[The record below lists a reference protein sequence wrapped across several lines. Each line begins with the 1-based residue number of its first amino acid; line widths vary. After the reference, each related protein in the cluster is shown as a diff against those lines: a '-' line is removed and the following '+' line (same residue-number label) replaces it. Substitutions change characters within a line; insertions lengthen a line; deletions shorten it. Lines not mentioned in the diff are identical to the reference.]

1 MKVKV
6 IKNYYDSQL
15 KENKTANKDIIDN
28 LSEERANELVKAGV
42 GEIVE
47 EQTKEV
53 KIETTKADDKEEKKE
68 TAKLVETKI
77 KKSIKK
83 K

>member
-6 IKNYYDSQL
+6 IKNYYDTKLQA
-15 KENKTANKDIIDN
+15 NMTAGKDILEN
-28 LSEERANELVKAGV
+28 VSEERANQLEAAGV
-42 GEIVE
+42 GELLEAKEKKVE
-47 EQTKEV
+47 TAKV
-53 KIETTKADDKEEKKE
+53 DDKEEKKE

>member
-28 LSEERANELVKAGV
+28 LSEERAKELVKAGV

-47 EQTKEV
+47 EKTKEV

>member
-6 IKNYYDSQL
+6 IKNYYDTNLQ
-15 KENKTANKDIIDN
+15 ANKVVGDTIDN
-28 LSEERANELVKAGV
+28 VSEERANQLVAAGV
-42 GEIVE
+42 GELLEAKEKKVE
-47 EQTKEV
+47 TAKV
-53 KIETTKADDKEEKKE
+53 DDKEEKKE
-68 TAKLVETKI
+68 TAKLIETKI